1 MKILNDSH
9 EFTIEQAV
17 VHAGTAN
24 PYSYSGQ
31 TSKLKLENE
40 QLRDMLARLIE
51 CLYGEN
57 NGKLNKAQ
65 AIEYILGYGYEV
77 AE

>member
-1 MKILNDSH
+1 MKILNNGSQ
-9 EFTIEQAV
+9 FTIQEAV

-24 PYSYSGQ
+24 PYTYSGQ

-51 CLYGEN
+51 CIYGERYMM
-57 NGKLNKAQ
+57 KAE
-65 AIEYILGYGYEV
+65 AIKHILGYGYEV
-77 AE
+77 VE